1 MTSNLVGFSR
11 LNHVL
16 RNQKYVMSYYKLLK
30 RYFQTN
36 QIESLHEILSCHYMK
51 YYHVSPQLLQ
61 IPQLRPTNKHQTGSN
76 HHKLMPQLGL
86 KIAPRSLTKRK
97 NDQL

>member
-1 MTSNLVGFSR
+1 
-11 LNHVL
+11 
-16 RNQKYVMSYYKLLK
+16 
-30 RYFQTN
+30 
-36 QIESLHEILSCHYMK
+36 MK
-51 YYHVSPQLLQ
+51 YYHVSPQVLQ
-61 IPQLRPTNKHQTGSN
+61 IPQLRPANKHQTGSN